1 MLLLLFFV
9 NGATYVRI
17 AKSFFKKH
25 FKMRNDIEALLFTL
39 WGLYQYFLHTHTT
52 FIFCS
57 VSFEIQRKKNTFNL
71 ISQLELLSYRYY
83 CGKMCGNEGLWHTM
97 KRSTVNSLIKDK
109 IYVCVW
115 VIFIRNQ
122 SSLIHFGLW
131 GKDKRKIKQNKAFVT
146 SNRWPLSC
154 AHQLNIHRHFLH

>member
-1 MLLLLFFV
+1 MGIVSVLP
-9 NGATYVRI
+9 T
-17 AKSFFKKH
+17 
-25 FKMRNDIEALLFTL
+25 
-39 WGLYQYFLHTHTT
+39 HTHDFYILFSLFWNTK
-52 FIFCS
+52 
-57 VSFEIQRKKNTFNL
+57 KKNTFNL

-154 AHQLNIHRHFLH
+154 AHQLNTYTDTFYISHSSSQCANAIIYVCVLEYTQLLEMDRKKISFVR